1 MSRLPFPSRTLSCLP
16 GVSRRRPT
24 TLSSCPGLPSP
35 VALPAPLPGCP
46 ASAAAAPRPCLHV
59 PASLHLSHPVLPAR
73 RQPPPP
79 HDPVFMSRPPFTS
92 RTARPGLSAWRSAA
106 AAPRPCLHVPASL
119 HLSHRSSRPVR
130 LAVSRRRPTTL
141 SSCPGLPS
149 PLAPLVP
156 ACPPGG
162 HPPPPHDPVF
172 MSRPP
177 FTSRTARP
185 GLSAWRSAAA
195 APRSCLHVPAS
206 LHLSHSLSAC
216 PPARRQPPPPHDP
229 VFMSRPPFARR
240 SCSSRP
246 VRLAVSRRRPTI
258 LSSCPGLPSP
268 LALPVR
274 LPACPASAAAAP

>member
-1 MSRLPFPSRTLSCLP
+1 MSRPPFTSRTPCPPARLP
-16 GVSRRRPT
+16 GVSRRRPM

-35 VALPAPLPGCP
+35 LALPVRLPACP

-59 PASLHLSHPVLPAR
+59 PASLHLSHSLSACPPAR

-92 RTARPGLSAWRSAA
+92 RTPCPPARLPGVSRRRPMTLSSCPGLPSPVAPARPGLSAWRSAA
-106 AAPRPCLHVPASL
+106 AAPRP
-119 HLSHRSSRPVR
+119 
-130 LAVSRRRPTTL
+130 
-141 SSCPGLPS
+141 
-149 PLAPLVP
+149 
-156 ACPPGG
+156 
-162 HPPPPHDPVF
+162 
-172 MSRPP
+172 
-177 FTSRTARP
+177 
-185 GLSAWRSAAA
+185 
-195 APRSCLHVPAS
+195 CLHVPAS

-246 VRLAVSRRRPTI
+246 VRLAVSRRRPTT

-274 LPACPASAAAAP
+274 LPPCPPSPPAAPRPCLHVPASLRPSLLLVPACPPGGQPPPPHDPVFMSRPPFTSRTPCPPARL